1 MNHWSIESLSEKMH
15 DFCNLSL
22 TGQHELLEY
31 MITYFP
37 PQKFKQQLS
46 MRSKALQNMENAKN
60 TLEGATQNFPSFIEA
75 NSIDT
80 NPESLHGFAFV
91 LTAGG
96 EGERLRLSLQK
107 NGLDPAKLIDFTKA
121 TFPLP
126 GFFNEFGTL
135 QINLAMINHFCKST
149 NHDIPV
155 VITTG
160 PHNSVTARIIP
171 KILKQYN
178 DFGLRHV
185 RVIEQDERLHFLND
199 EKIAYKIENEK
210 PLPVT
215 QPDETG
221 GPLMKLKQTSD
232 SQPRSIL
239 DWFEELGCDKTIVVQ
254 ATALYHQEL
263 LPKMA
268 QALGNHDCLGTGIL
282 RNEFSDKD
290 PFGTFVTIKKGS
302 SVSTQ
307 ILEQEIRNENTRTIK
322 DQSGKFF
329 LPFNTGFYAFRNQL
343 LKNNMLPD
351 YATPPKEVNPSLPRS
366 PKIGY
371 AATDLLPIADN
382 PVILTIDQS
391 HFRVLKTASDLDAL
405 SEFGNTFKLDSFCRE
420 IEI

>member
-1 MNHWSIESLSEKMH
+1 MNHWSIESSGEKIH

-22 TGQHELLEY
+22 TRQHELLEY
-31 MITYFP
+31 MNTNFP

-46 MRSKALQNMENAKN
+46 MRRKALQNMENAKN
-60 TLEGATQNFPSFIEA
+60 TLEGAAQSFPSFIEA

-160 PHNSVTARIIP
+160 PHNSVTARVIP

-178 DFGLRHV
+178 NFGLRHV

-232 SQPRSIL
+232 SQNRSIL
-239 DWFEELGCDKTIVVQ
+239 DWFEKLGCDKTIVVQ

-268 QALGNHDCLGTGIL
+268 LALGNHDCLGTGIL
-282 RNEFSDKD
+282 RSEFSDKD

-307 ILEQEIRNENTRTIK
+307 ILEQEIRNEKTRTIK
-322 DQSGKFF
+322 DPSGKFF

-343 LKNNMLPD
+343 LKDNMLPD

-371 AATDLLPIADN
+371 AATDLLPIAEN

-405 SEFGNTFKLDSFCRE
+405 SEFGKTFKLDSFCRE
-420 IEI
+420 IEM